1 MFQTG
6 TMLTEI
12 ALLLAHQGGWDELLM
27 VAAPVVLVAGLLVL
41 ANRRA
46 RAALA
51 ERAGNP
57 DDPPSGAPGDRAD
70 RADQPDPADQADQAG
85 PEPTGA

>member
-46 RAALA
+46 MAALA
-51 ERAGNP
+51 ERLGNP

-70 RADQPDPADQADQAG
+70 RADQPDPADQAG